1 MIGVFSVVLNNMK
14 NLRTAIL
21 MTIATTIIFGLLYP
35 LTVTGIAQILF
46 PAQANGSLL
55 KNEAGEII
63 GSKLIGQAFNSAGYF
78 HERPSAANYDGAASG
93 GSNLGPTS
101 AKLIDRIKA
110 DAEKLQAENPQE
122 KIPAELVTTSASGL
136 DPHISP
142 TAAEFQIPRV
152 AKERNQ
158 SAANIRAVIQQFT
171 ETRELGLLGDPRV
184 NVLLL
189 NLELDRK
196 YPR

>member
-1 MIGVFSVVLNNMK
+1 
-14 NLRTAIL
+14 
-21 MTIATTIIFGLLYP
+21 MTIATTIIFGVLYP

-46 PAQANGSLL
+46 PAQANGSLI

-63 GSKLIGQAFNSAGYF
+63 GSKLIGQSFTSAGYF
-78 HERPSAANYDGAASG
+78 HARPSAANYDAAASG

-101 AKLIDRIKA
+101 AKLIDRVKA
-110 DAEKLQAENPQE
+110 DTEKLQAENQQE
-122 KIPAELVTTSASGL
+122 KVPVELVTTSASGL

-142 TAAEFQIPRV
+142 AAAEFQIPRI

-158 SAANIRAVIQQFT
+158 PVANIRAVVQQFT

-189 NLELDRK
+189 SLALDRK
-196 YPR
+196 FPLHK

>member
-1 MIGVFSVVLNNMK
+1 MK
-14 NLRTAIL
+14 ILRTAIL
-21 MTIATTIIFGLLYP
+21 MTIATTIILGVLYP
-35 LTVTGIAQILF
+35 LAVTGLAQILF

-78 HERPSAANYDGAASG
+78 HGRPSAVNNDAAASG

-101 AKLIDRIKA
+101 AKLIDRVKA
-110 DAEKLQAENPQE
+110 DAEELQAENPQ
-122 KIPAELVTTSASGL
+122 KKVPAELVTTSASGL

-171 ETRELGLLGDPRV
+171 ETRELGFLGDPRV

-196 YPR
+196 FPLQK

>member
-1 MIGVFSVVLNNMK
+1 
-14 NLRTAIL
+14 
-21 MTIATTIIFGLLYP
+21 MTIATTIIFGVLYP
-35 LTVTGIAQILF
+35 LVVTGLAQVLF
-46 PAQANGSLL
+46 PAQANGSLI
-55 KNEAGEII
+55 KNDSGEVI
-63 GSKLIGQAFNSAGYF
+63 GSKLIGQSFTSAAYF
-78 HERPSAANYDGAASG
+78 HGRPSAANYDGAASS

-101 AKLIDRIKA
+101 AKFIDRVNA
-110 DAEKLQAENPQE
+110 DAEKLQAENQQE
-122 KIPAELVTTSASGL
+122 KVPAELVTTSASGL

-158 SAANIRAVIQQFT
+158 SAANIRAVVQQFT
-171 ETRELGLLGDPRV
+171 ETRELGFLGDPRV

-196 YPR
+196 FPLQK